1 MSEPFVVSMEKDIG
15 EDGAGKEWR
24 GVPCL
29 AHLAGHAP
37 ETKPG
42 QVLQELSLFPE
53 GLQVSYRT
61 EKPRAGC
68 GPSSEQG
75 KTRWLVQHIPLPRHT
90 TPPIPVSTTLLLPAH
105 DPTLWGYPRP
115 EQEARGLLPV
125 LLFTP
130 TWHIDIW
137 KPEDLGSFWTCPGG
151 WLFPQTQPHSDSMW
165 CSLPTR
171 F

>member
-61 EKPRAGC
+61 EKPRAG
-68 GPSSEQG
+68 
-75 KTRWLVQHIPLPRHT
+75 
-90 TPPIPVSTTLLLPAH
+90 
-105 DPTLWGYPRP
+105 
-115 EQEARGLLPV
+115 
-125 LLFTP
+125 
-130 TWHIDIW
+130 
-137 KPEDLGSFWTCPGG
+137 
-151 WLFPQTQPHSDSMW
+151 MW
-165 CSLPTR
+165 SKQ
-171 F
+171 